1 MKIRNLVYY
10 ISFFIILIFILNK
23 NNLRSLYL
31 LLNSSYTDL
40 YSLFNRPYSQINIC
54 SSLQDRLTNLVGKN
68 NENIA
73 ITILDSN
80 HNIIADINGNKL
92 FIPASNQKLYSSA
105 YALHKKGP
113 LYRLETHIYKN
124 SKGYYEIT
132 GSGDPDISIKHIRIF
147 AEEIKSNRFLSYPS
161 SSLIL
166 YEEPQKLWW
175 PETWSIPDRKEDYGA
190 PITRLAL
197 NGNAED
203 LAMQNPLFRFKS
215 FSSSIL
221 LNNNIN
227 VDILTKSQQSF
238 NQRLNRK
245 LLLNIPSAPLYML
258 MNLANSESHNF
269 SSEILLRNA
278 SNSWNNNIATK
289 KLSKWVESIGVDKDQ
304 YNFADGSGLSREN
317 KTTTRALSHVLA
329 FMDKHR
335 YSNYYISSMSIIGK
349 RGTLRNQYDMNSS
362 GITFHGKSGT
372 LSDVRSLSGYLYTP
386 SRKRIVSIIQNNNI
400 LDHNIFSNILS
411 VVSSEDNC
419 S

>member
-23 NNLRSLYL
+23 NSLRSLYL

-54 SSLQDRLTNLVGKN
+54 SSLQEKLTNLVGIN

-92 FIPASNQKLYSSA
+92 FIPASNQKLFSSA
-105 YALHKKGP
+105 YALHVKGP

-221 LNNNIN
+221 LNHNIN

-258 MNLANSESHNF
+258 INLANSESHNF